1 MRRMQEVMQSGWT
14 IALSLLVV
22 LGFCV
27 LSLAV
32 VLEMRSDRWH
42 QATEAAL
49 NLNRAVG
56 QDIGRTLGTLDL
68 GLLEVATHLHW
79 DDGSYR
85 EKILH
90 DPGAGWSATARHL
103 GSVMVLD
110 AEGVVLSDAGAG
122 RMQGRRLADRDY
134 VAVHRADP
142 GAGLFLSRPFVDPG
156 SGEWR
161 LALSR
166 RWTRPDGGFG
176 GVVVATLKLDYF
188 LSTLGSLA
196 LGPGGRITL
205 LRQDGIVLARAPAE
219 DELIGRD
226 LSQGTAFRA
235 IPTALEGHYRSIS
248 GRDKVERFYVFRRI
262 DGLPLILNLGISIE
276 TIEAGWRLRALAI
289 GGTTLLLVAGLL
301 AALWRLRQELRRRQ
315 AAERLARGNEAEFR
329 LLAENSSD
337 MVSRIGPDG
346 IRRYVSPSCL
356 RLLGRGPE
364 QLIGRQA
371 TEGVHSEDLPAVRA
385 AMARLHA
392 GEVEETMLTYRCWRA
407 DGAEIWIESNLKV
420 VKDAA
425 TGLLD
430 GVVAVARDITE
441 RKALETQLARLAR
454 LDALTGVAN
463 RRAFDEALDREWRR
477 CLEDGLPMALI
488 MVDVDRFKA
497 YNDHYGH
504 QGGDACLRVVA
515 ATVGATIRRAADL
528 VARYGGEEFAVLLPE
543 TDAEGA
549 EAVAERLR
557 REVEALELQHAAR
570 GTEGGIVTVSV
581 GLAALRPASC
591 RAARDAAALVA
602 AADKALYRAKQ
613 SGRNRVM
620 RAPQI
625 DPLGPVALV

>member
-1 MRRMQEVMQSGWT
+1 MQSGWT

-32 VLEMRSDRWH
+32 ILEMRADRWN

-56 QDIGRTLGTLDL
+56 QDIARTLGTLDL
-68 GLLEVATHLHW
+68 TLLEVAAHLHW

-85 EKILH
+85 EEILRN
-90 DPGAGWSATARHL
+90 PLSGWSATARHL

-122 RMQGRRLADRDY
+122 RMQGQNLADRDY
-134 VAVHRADP
+134 VAIHRADP
-142 GAGLFLSRPFVDPG
+142 AAGLVLSRPFLAQG
-156 SGEWR
+156 RGEWR

-166 RWTRPDGGFG
+166 RWTLPDGGFG

-219 DELIGRD
+219 DGLIGLD

-235 IPTALEGHYRSIS
+235 IPTAPEGHYRSIS
-248 GRDKVERFYVFRRI
+248 GRDKVERYYVFRRI
-262 DGLPLILNLGISIE
+262 EDLPLILNLGISIE
-276 TIEAGWRLRALAI
+276 AIEAGWRLRALAI

-329 LLAENSSD
+329 LLAENTSD

-346 IRRYVSPSCL
+346 VRRYVSPSCL
-356 RLLGRGPE
+356 RLLGRGPQ

-371 TEGVHSEDLPAVRA
+371 TEGIHAEDLSALRTEI
-385 AMARLHA
+385 ARLNS
-392 GEVEETMLTYRCWRA
+392 GELEEVMLTYRSWRA

-420 VKDAA
+420 VKDARS
-425 TGLLD
+425 GLPD

-441 RKALETQLARLAR
+441 RKALETQLGRLAR

-463 RRAFDEALDREWRR
+463 RRAFDEALGLEWRR
-477 CLEDGLPMALI
+477 CLQDRLPMALI

-557 REVEALELQHAAR
+557 REVEALGLQHAAR

-581 GLAALRPASC
+581 GLAAMRPALC
-591 RAARDAAALVA
+591 RAARDAGALVE